1 MRYLGSKK
9 QLLGDIYSYTTDI
22 PLNGVFCDPFGGIG
36 TVGSFMKEKG
46 FKVISGDILY
56 FAHCFQS
63 AKIESRSS
71 RIFEGLKGITN
82 NIGEECVEEYLNG
95 IEPKYGWIVREY
107 SEERQYFTYENAL
120 RIQADYDCIQ
130 GWKKR
135 MLIDEFE
142 YKILISSLINSF
154 DRVANTAGTYYAF
167 LKKFYRKALKRFVFR
182 IIKETPGNKSCET
195 YLSDALDLVKN
206 HDCDILYL
214 DPPYN
219 NRNYQR
225 YYHLPETI
233 AKGVTPVPSGK
244 SGVYVNKTINSAFN
258 NKSLATESFE
268 KIINATNAKR
278 IIFHYTDNGVINI
291 ADAKNIL
298 RAYGDIDDKYIYCKG
313 YKTTSID
320 NKTSHHII
328 SVNK

>member
-9 QLLGDIYSYTTDI
+9 LMLDNIYKYTTDI

-36 TVGSFMKEKG
+36 TVGSYMKEKG

-71 RIFEGLKGITN
+71 KLFEGLKEIIN
-82 NIGEECVEEYLNG
+82 NTGEEFVEQYLNG

-107 SEERQYFTYENAL
+107 SEQRQYFTYENAL
-120 RIQADYDCIQ
+120 KIQADYDCIQ
-130 GWKKR
+130 SWKKSK
-135 MLIDEFE
+135 LIDDLE
-142 YKILISSLINSF
+142 YKILISSLIDSF

-167 LKKFYRKALKRFVFR
+167 LKSFNRKALKLFVFR
-182 IIKETPGNKSCET
+182 IIKETPGSKNCET
-195 YLSDALDLVKN
+195 YLTDALELVKN
-206 HDCDILYL
+206 HDCDVLYL

-233 AKGVTPVPSGK
+233 ANGVIPLPFGK
-244 SGVYVNKTINSAFN
+244 SGVYVNKIVNSDFN
-258 NKSLATESFE
+258 NKKLATEAFE
-268 KIINATNAKR
+268 KLINATKARR
-278 IIFHYTDNGVINI
+278 IIFHYTDNGIINV
-291 ADAKNIL
+291 ATAKSIL
-298 RAYGDIDDKYIYCKG
+298 STYGDIEEEYINCKG
-313 YKTTSID
+313 YKTTSVD
-320 NKTSHHII
+320 NNTSHHII